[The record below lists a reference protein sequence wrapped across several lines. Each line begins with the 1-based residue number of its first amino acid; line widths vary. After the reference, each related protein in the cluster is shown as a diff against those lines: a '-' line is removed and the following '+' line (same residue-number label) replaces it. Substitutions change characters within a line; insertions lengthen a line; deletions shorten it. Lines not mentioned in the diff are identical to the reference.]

1 MIFSFNSISVL
12 QLQSDTSSVHVNFAI
27 DFCKD
32 WLNGK
37 QYFVFHT
44 SGSTGTPKKI
54 ELTRAQLEA
63 SANATIQALNLNSTE
78 KIFICLNTQLIAGAM
93 MLVRGMLLNCELF
106 LIEPTSDPLKYL
118 DENHQMTF
126 ASFVPMQLHNLLNDD
141 LIAEQKINR
150 FKNILI
156 GGTSINSSLEK
167 KLSLLNTNI
176 FQTYGMTE
184 TVSHIAL
191 KKVGSENHFSVLP
204 NIEIKK
210 DERDC
215 LCIKGKVTNNKWIIA
230 NDLVE
235 LIDSTHFNLLGRV
248 DDVINSGGVKIIPS
262 KVENVIHEVLS
273 ILHLDVKEFFV
284 ASQKDDLLGEKL
296 IAVFCCKKFSDE
308 DQKKLTSKLSQYLST
323 YEIPKAF
330 YFLSFFEKT
339 TSGKI
344 DKIGTFKNLFD

>member
-1 MIFSFNSISVL
+1 MIFSFNSTSVL

-37 QYFVFHT
+37 QYFTFHT
-44 SGSTGTPKKI
+44 SGSTGIPKKI
-54 ELTRAQLEA
+54 ELTRVQLEA
-63 SANATIQALNLNSTE
+63 SANATIQALNLTSNE

-118 DENHQMTF
+118 DDNHEMTF
-126 ASFVPMQLHNLLNDD
+126 ASFVPMQLHHLLNDD
-141 LIAEQKINR
+141 LIGEQKINR
-150 FKNILI
+150 FATILI
-156 GGTSINSSLEK
+156 GGTSINSSLEN
-167 KLSLLNTNI
+167 KLAQLKTNI

-191 KKVGSENHFSVLP
+191 KKVGSENYFSVLP

-215 LCIKGKVTNNKWIIA
+215 LCIKGKLTNNKWIIT

-235 LIDSTHFNLLGRV
+235 IMDSTHFNLLGRV
-248 DDVINSGGVKIIPS
+248 DDIINSGGVKIFPQ
-262 KVENVIHEVLS
+262 KVEHAIHEALS
-273 ILHLDVKEFFV
+273 ILNLEVKEFFV
-284 ASQKDDLLGEKL
+284 SSQKDDLLGEKL
-296 IAVFCCKKFSDE
+296 IVIFCSNPFSKNQE
-308 DQKKLTSKLSQYLST
+308 RKLTENLRKYLT
-323 YEIPKAF
+323 VYEIPKAF
-330 YFLSFFEKT
+330 YFVSFFAKT
-339 TSGKI
+339 ASGKI
-344 DKIGTFKNLFD
+344 DKIETLKNLFD

>member
-37 QYFVFHT
+37 QYFTFHT
-44 SGSTGTPKKI
+44 SGSTGIPKKI
-54 ELTRAQLEA
+54 ELTRSQLEA
-63 SANATIQALNLNSTE
+63 SANATIQALNLTSNE

-93 MLVRGMLLNCELF
+93 MLVRGMLLNCDLF

-118 DENHQMTF
+118 DENHEMTF
-126 ASFVPMQLHNLLNDD
+126 ASFVPMQLHNLLSDD

-150 FKNILI
+150 FATILI
-156 GGTSINSSLEK
+156 GGTSINSSLEN
-167 KLSLLNTNI
+167 KLAQLKTNI

-191 KKVGSENHFSVLP
+191 KKVGSENYFSVLP

-215 LCIKGKVTNNKWIIA
+215 LCIKGKVTNNKWIIT
-230 NDLVE
+230 NDLVD
-235 LIDSTHFNLLGRV
+235 IMDSTHFNLSGRI
-248 DDVINSGGVKIIPS
+248 DDIINSGGVKIFPN
-262 KVENVIHEVLS
+262 KVEHAIHEALS
-273 ILHLDVKEFFV
+273 ILNIDVKEFFV

-296 IAVFCCKKFSDE
+296 IVVFCCNQFSKNE
-308 DQKKLTSKLSQYLST
+308 ERKLTEYLRQHLSAF
-323 YEIPKAF
+323 EIPKAF
-330 YFLSFFEKT
+330 FFLSFFEKT
-339 TSGKI
+339 ASGKI
-344 DKIGTFKNLFD
+344 DKIETLKNLFD

>member
-1 MIFSFNSISVL
+1 VIFSFNSTSVL

-37 QYFVFHT
+37 QHFVFHT

-54 ELTRAQLEA
+54 ELTRDQLEA
-63 SANATIQALNLNSTE
+63 SANATIHALNLTSNE

-106 LIEPTSDPLKYL
+106 LIEPTSEPLKYL
-118 DENHQMTF
+118 DENHEMTF

-141 LIAEQKINR
+141 LVSEQKLNQ
-150 FKNILI
+150 FKDILI
-156 GGTSINSSLEK
+156 GGTSINSSLGK
-167 KLSLLNTNI
+167 KLSQLKTNI

-191 KKVGSENHFSVLP
+191 KKVGSENYFSVLS

-215 LCIKGKVTNNKWIIA
+215 LCIKGKVTNNKWIIT

-248 DDVINSGGVKIIPS
+248 DDIINSGGIKIFPQ
-262 KVENVIHEVLS
+262 KVEHAIHEAIS
-273 ILHLDVKEFFV
+273 ILNLGVKEFFV
-284 ASQKDDLLGEKL
+284 ASQKDNLLGEKL
-296 IAVFCCKKFSDE
+296 ISIFCCKQFSVDE
-308 DQKKLTSKLSQYLST
+308 EKKLDEYLRQHLSSF
-323 YEIPKAF
+323 EIPKAF
-330 YFLSFFEKT
+330 YFVHSFERT
-339 TSGKI
+339 DSGKI
-344 DKIGTFKNLFD
+344 DKIKTLRILFG